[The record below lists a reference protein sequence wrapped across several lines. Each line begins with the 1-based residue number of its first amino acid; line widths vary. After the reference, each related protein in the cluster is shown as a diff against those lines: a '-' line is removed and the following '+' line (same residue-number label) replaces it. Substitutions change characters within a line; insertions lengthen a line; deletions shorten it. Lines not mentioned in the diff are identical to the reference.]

1 MEGSIL
7 EKEKFFN
14 PVFLISLIVVVIV
27 VALGAVATESFG
39 EVANGAFSFLVGN
52 FGWFYILTMSS
63 FVVFSIYILFS
74 KYGNIVLGDP
84 GDKPEYSTISWFG
97 MLFSAGMGVGLIFYG
112 VAEPLWHFSGPLSTI
127 EPLSTE
133 AADFA
138 FRKSFLHWGLHP
150 WANYSILALAL
161 AYMQF
166 RLKKPGLISSI
177 FIPLIGEE
185 RVRGPIGKTI
195 DILAIFATVAGVATS
210 LGMATMQIN
219 GGLNLLINVP
229 INKIVQL
236 IIIGIITFL
245 FILTA
250 VIGIEKGIKLVSDM
264 NIALC
269 GILMLVAFIVG
280 PSVKILNNLS
290 NSIGLYISGIIPDS
304 FAISSDPW
312 YGSWTIFYW
321 AWWIAWAPFV
331 GTFIARISRGRT
343 IRQFVM
349 GVLLAPTIASFFWFA
364 IFGTVGIE
372 VFDKIGTFATETAFF
387 QAFDFYPLGSL
398 LSGIA
403 VLLLTTFFIT
413 SANSATFVLGMFS
426 AEGDLNPSTSKKIIW
441 GLLQSSL
448 AAILLLAGGLQALQT
463 GSIVAAFPF
472 AFIMI
477 FSMVALIKALKNDK
491 ENLKELKDEIS

>member
-1 MEGSIL
+1 
-7 EKEKFFN
+7 
-14 PVFLISLIVVVIV
+14 
-27 VALGAVATESFG
+27 
-39 EVANGAFSFLVGN
+39 
-52 FGWFYILTMSS
+52 
-63 FVVFSIYILFS
+63 
-74 KYGNIVLGDP
+74 
-84 GDKPEYSTISWFG
+84 
-97 MLFSAGMGVGLIFYG
+97 
-112 VAEPLWHFSGPLSTI
+112 
-127 EPLSTE
+127 
-133 AADFA
+133 
-138 FRKSFLHWGLHP
+138 
-150 WANYSILALAL
+150 
-161 AYMQF
+161 
-166 RLKKPGLISSI
+166 
-177 FIPLIGEE
+177 LIGEE

-372 VFDKIGTFATETAFF
+372 AFDKIGTFATETAFF

-403 VLLLTTFFIT
+403 VLLLSTFFIT

-441 GLLQSSL
+441 GLLQSAL